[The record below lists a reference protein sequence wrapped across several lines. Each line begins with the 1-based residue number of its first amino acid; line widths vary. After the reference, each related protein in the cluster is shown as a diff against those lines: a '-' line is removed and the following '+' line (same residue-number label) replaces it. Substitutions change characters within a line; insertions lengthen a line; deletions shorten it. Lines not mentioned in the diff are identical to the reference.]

1 MQGCCLNKY
10 VRITLGFVLSLV
22 VFGQNAYGQSE
33 LQQVEVSP
41 GDSVRL
47 NVFSKGA
54 TSYVWL
60 QNDAIIDQASD
71 PFYDVTE
78 PGVYSAIA
86 YNDYECASVQSNLVE
101 VVFKITDI
109 YHSVEH
115 FCGLL
120 NPTIIDMDIGLPDLI
135 WFSDAEKQT
144 SLSADTPLVDGV
156 TYYALDIET
165 KTNYSVQVIMDACL
179 DIAVDKSVDA
189 VKVAIGTQVNFT
201 IVVHNKGNINGEN
214 LIIREQL
221 PDGYTYQDH
230 QVTSGH
236 YSRVSGLWEIVELAP
251 KATEILK
258 LRARVSEG
266 HNYENI
272 AELIHSEPED
282 FEVDNNT
289 SSALVAPVCIHVF
302 EIFSPNNDGKNDTFV
317 IDCIEQYPDNILKV
331 YNKDGSLVYAKKGYD
346 NSWRGYSNSNR
357 TLDKGEALPADVY
370 FYILDLGN
378 NAKTMTG
385 WIFLGY

>member
-1 MQGCCLNKY
+1 MQGYCLN
-10 VRITLGFVLSLV
+10 RCIRTALGLIMGLV
-22 VFGQNAYGQSE
+22 VFLEDAYGQSKI
-33 LQQVEVSP
+33 QQVEVSP
-41 GDSVRL
+41 GESVRL

-60 QNDAIIDQASD
+60 HDNEIIDQAGE
-71 PFYDVTE
+71 PFYNVIE

-86 YNDYECASVQSNLVE
+86 YNDYECASVQSNLIE
-101 VVFKITDI
+101 VIYRITDI
-109 YHSVEH
+109 HHSVEH
-115 FCGLL
+115 FCKLS
-120 NPTIIDMDIGLPDLI
+120 NPTIIDIDIGLPDLI

-165 KTNYSVQVIMDACL
+165 KTNYSVQVVMDACL

-189 VKVAIGTQVNFT
+189 VEAAIGTQVNFT
-201 IVVHNKGNINGEN
+201 IVVRNKGNINGEN

-221 PDGYTYQDH
+221 PDGFTYEDH
-230 QVTSGH
+230 HLTSGH
-236 YSRVSGLWEIVELAP
+236 YSSVSGLWDIVELAP

-272 AELIHSEPED
+272 AELIQSEPDD
-282 FEVDNNT
+282 FTTDNNI
-289 SSALVAPVCIHVF
+289 SSAVVVPNCIHVF
-302 EIFSPNNDGKNDTFV
+302 EIISPNNDGKNDTFV

-331 YNKDGSLVYAKKGYD
+331 FNKDGSLVYSKKGYD
-346 NSWRGYSNSNR
+346 NSWRGYSNANW
-357 TLDKGEALPADVY
+357 TLDNGEPLPADVY
-370 FYILDLGN
+370 
-378 NAKTMTG
+378 
-385 WIFLGY
+385 